1 MGAGQRVTAIQPGLV
16 VTPDVGG
23 PTAQEGLAAM
33 QQAFKQGILNYDDI
47 LDGLT
52 VKPVRRE
59 AEMGKLEADI
69 AKQKSDKENRPLRE
83 QLEKLQLEAQ
93 TADAGIA
100 AGIARAR
107 SGSLTPD
114 KIAEI
119 GTAKAE
125 ADVTG
130 ARAELSR
137 IEAAA
142 REAHDKLNDPE
153 GLMAHY
159 RKVALE
165 YGGEVRPGMTL
176 DELRNVA
183 TTALNRAKQEK
194 LDMLEV
200 EARLKTMQSAGAA
213 VAEQEGKLRAELRSR
228 PEVKTYS
235 EIRPGFQK
243 IQQIA
248 DIDRATDGKGVTA
261 ADDMSMIFSYMKML
275 DPGSTVRE
283 GEYATAENTRGWPEK
298 VRAMYNK
305 AWYGTKL
312 DSTQRQ
318 NFAAASE
325 RAFKPHKEDY
335 DRVTEYYRRL
345 SKGYGVD
352 PGKVVMEPE
361 APPAPASSPG
371 VAIKPKAD
379 VSLPPG
385 VAYYHIDDG
394 RVVRGRKNARG
405 DLIPE

>member
-1 MGAGQRVTAIQPGLV
+1 
-16 VTPDVGG
+16 
-23 PTAQEGLAAM
+23 M

-52 VKPVRRE
+52 IKPAKRE
-59 AEMGKLEADI
+59 ADLGELKAKA
-69 AKQKSDKENRPLRE
+69 AKQKTDEVNRPLRE
-83 QLEKLQLEAQ
+83 QLERLQLEAQ
-93 TADAGIA
+93 TADAGIT
-100 AGIARAR
+100 AGIAKARA
-107 SGSLTPD
+107 GSLTPEQ
-114 KIAEI
+114 IADI
-119 GTAKAE
+119 GAKKAE

-130 ARAELSR
+130 ARTELAR
-137 IEAAA
+137 IDAIA

-183 TTALNRAKQEK
+183 TAALNRAKQEK

-200 EARLKTMQSAGAA
+200 EARLKQLQSAGAA
-213 VAEQEGKLRAELRSR
+213 AAKQEGELRAELRAR

-235 EIRPGFQK
+235 EIRPGYQK

-248 DIDRATDGKGVTA
+248 EIDRATGGVGVTS
-261 ADDMSMIFSYMKML
+261 ADDMSLIFSYMKML

-283 GEYATAENTRGWPEK
+283 GEYAQAEKTRGWTDE
-298 VRAMYNK
+298 VRQLYNK

-312 DSTQRQ
+312 DSKQRQ
-318 NFAAASE
+318 HFAEAAE
-325 RAFKPHKEDY
+325 RALKPHKEDY

-361 APPAPASSPG
+361 APAAPAAPVNPARTWGAQLPPSRLPG
-371 VAIKPKAD
+371 ANSRPRGGTVAIKPVAD

-385 VAYYHIDDG
+385 VAYYYIDDG
-394 RVVRGRKNARG
+394 RVVRGRRNARG
-405 DLIPE
+405 DVIPE